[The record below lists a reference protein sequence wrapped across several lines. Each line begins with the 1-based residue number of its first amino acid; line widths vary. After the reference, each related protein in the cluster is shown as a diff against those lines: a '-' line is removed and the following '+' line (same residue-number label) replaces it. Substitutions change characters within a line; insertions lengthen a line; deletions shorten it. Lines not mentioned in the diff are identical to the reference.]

1 MDIISVDYNRITG
14 KIKPM
19 HAVNNGPLKFRND
32 QTRHNQKSFKAAGI
46 PYVRTHDAS
55 FCASYGGEHTV
66 DVHAVFPDFSADPYD
81 TASYDFH
88 LTDEYMELIKNSGA
102 EIFYRLGSKIE
113 HESKK
118 YGTLPPSDFK
128 KWAVICE
135 HIIRHMNEGWANGH
149 HYNIRYWEI
158 WNEPDLDPDNSPNK
172 RCWGGTKAEFF
183 AFYKTAA
190 LHLKECFPNL
200 MIGGPALAYD
210 LQWGEDF
217 LKFMS
222 GQTPRVPIDFFS
234 WHIYSVCPEQ
244 IIDRSVQIRKLLE
257 KYGYTESESILNE
270 WNYVRGW
277 GDAYIYSIKTI
288 ISMKG
293 AAFTASA
300 MLSAQNAPID
310 MLMYYD
316 ARPCVLNGMWDFYTM
331 EPLKGYYPFLMFSEL
346 YNLGNAAVVDNA
358 VKDIKAVA
366 AVSEAGQAVML
377 SYYSDDDESTEV
389 KEFELALSG
398 MTSDKV
404 IIEVL
409 DLEHTMTKSEAV
421 TTNGR
426 IKLTMMKNSV
436 VLIKNH

>member
-1 MDIISVDYNRITG
+1 
-14 KIKPM
+14 
-19 HAVNNGPLKFRND
+19 
-32 QTRHNQKSFKAAGI
+32 
-46 PYVRTHDAS
+46 
-55 FCASYGGEHTV
+55 
-66 DVHAVFPDFSADPYD
+66 
-81 TASYDFH
+81 
-88 LTDEYMELIKNSGA
+88 
-102 EIFYRLGSKIE
+102 
-113 HESKK
+113 
-118 YGTLPPSDFK
+118 
-128 KWAVICE
+128 
-135 HIIRHMNEGWANGH
+135 
-149 HYNIRYWEI
+149 
-158 WNEPDLDPDNSPNK
+158 
-172 RCWGGTKAEFF
+172 
-183 AFYKTAA
+183 
-190 LHLKECFPNL
+190 
-200 MIGGPALAYD
+200 
-210 LQWGEDF
+210 
-217 LKFMS
+217 
-222 GQTPRVPIDFFS
+222 
-234 WHIYSVCPEQ
+234 
-244 IIDRSVQIRKLLE
+244 
-257 KYGYTESESILNE
+257 
-270 WNYVRGW
+270 
-277 GDAYIYSIKTI
+277 
-288 ISMKG
+288 MKG